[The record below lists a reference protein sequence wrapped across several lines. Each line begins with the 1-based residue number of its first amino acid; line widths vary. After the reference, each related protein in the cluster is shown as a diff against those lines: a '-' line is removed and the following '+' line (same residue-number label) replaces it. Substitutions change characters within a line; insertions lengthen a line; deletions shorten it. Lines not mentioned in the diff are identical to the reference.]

1 MVSTVAKQMPCKSL
15 RVKKY
20 CSFGRD
26 STGVKV
32 SRCKGGGH
40 KQFYRKVDFWRKK
53 LFCRGSVRSIE
64 YDPNRTAFISLI
76 YYSDGTKSYILSPKG
91 IEKGRV
97 IERGLSVQVVCGNA
111 IPLLNIPLG
120 TNVHNVEFYP
130 GSGGK
135 IARSAGTVVQLIAR
149 ENGYAT
155 LFIPSGEI
163 RQVAQNCWAT
173 IGQVGNVEHSN
184 KKRGKAGRSRW
195 LGRRPKVRG
204 SAINPVDHPHGG
216 GEGRCPIGHK
226 KPLTLWGKSRLG
238 VKTRCPRKYSDN
250 FILRR

>member
-1 MVSTVAKQMPCKSL
+1 MISTIAKQIPCKNL

-20 CSFGRD
+20 CSFGRN
-26 STGVKV
+26 STGTKI
-32 SRCKGGGH
+32 SRYKGGGH
-40 KQFYRKVDFWRKK
+40 KQFYRKIDFWRKK
-53 LFCRGSVRSIE
+53 LFCRGNIRSIE

-76 YYSDGTKSYILSPKG
+76 YYSDGTKNYILSPKG
-91 IEKGRV
+91 IEKGRA
-97 IERGLSVQVVCGNA
+97 IERGLSVQVICGNA

-120 TNVHNVEFYP
+120 TNIHNVEFYP

-135 IARSAGTVVQLIAR
+135 IARSAGTVVQLIAQ

-155 LFIPSGEI
+155 LFIPSSEI
-163 RQVAQNCWAT
+163 RQITQNCWAT
-173 IGQVGNVEHSN
+173 IGQAGNVKHNN
-184 KKRGKAGRSRW
+184 KKQGKAGKSRW
-195 LGRRPKVRG
+195 LGRRPKIRG

-226 KPLTLWGKSRLG
+226 KPLTLWGKSRSG
-238 VKTRCPRKYSDN
+238 IKTRCPQKYSNN